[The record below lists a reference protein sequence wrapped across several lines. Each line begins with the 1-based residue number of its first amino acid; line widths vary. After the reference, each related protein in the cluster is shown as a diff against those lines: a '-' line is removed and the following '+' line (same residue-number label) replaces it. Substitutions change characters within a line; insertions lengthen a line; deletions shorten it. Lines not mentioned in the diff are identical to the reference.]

1 MKVDYKEIT
10 NECLLTPPEENTS
23 EKKSFRENLKDKR
36 DEKIFKSALNL
47 AYKRVKKD
55 PQKGMLEVVNVFD
68 QFMMPSSK
76 DENSAKA
83 GLERIRNELKD
94 ENSKWVSF
102 GSDIVNGIDENIVKT
117 SVKNIGYN
125 AAYKGN
131 SLRNKL
137 QKEYN
142 CNIPWTILFDPTSA
156 CNLKCTGCWAAE
168 YGHKNNLTYEEMAS
182 IVRQGNE
189 LGTYFFILTGG
200 EPLVR
205 KDDVIKLAKEFNDS
219 AFHVFTNGTLIDE
232 DFCKEVKEAGN
243 ISFALSIEGT
253 EESTDFRRG
262 DGVFKKVMKAMDLMK
277 ENKLLYGAS
286 ICYTSKNYEYVTDDE
301 FIKMLVD
308 HGCRLAWYFHYMPV
322 GKGADTSLL
331 LDPDQREYV
340 YHKVREIRSAEYPQN
355 IFTID
360 FQNDGEFINGCIAG
374 GKNYFHINSL
384 GDMEPCVFI
393 HYSDSNIREKTIK
406 ECLMSPLFMGF
417 HDNQPFNKNLLKP
430 CPMLENPGR
439 LTKIVNDSGA
449 KNTDMIEPESPEELQ
464 EKTTPYAMNW
474 NKKANELWKASREKA
489 ESFK

>member
-1 MKVDYKEIT
+1 MTTAIKERK
-10 NECLLTPPEENTS
+10 S
-23 EKKSFRENLKDKR
+23 EKLFSM
-36 DEKIFKSALNL
+36 AVNL
-47 AYKRVKKD
+47 AYKRLKKD
-55 PQKGMLEVVNVFD
+55 PQRGMVEIVNVFD
-68 QFMMPSSK
+68 KYLMPESS
-76 DENSAKA
+76 ETNSGKN
-83 GLERIRNELKD
+83 GLERVRNELND
-94 ENSKWVSF
+94 PNSKWVSF
-102 GSDIVNGIDENIVKT
+102 GTDIVNGIDENIVKT
-117 SVKNIGYN
+117 SVRTIGYN

-131 SLRNKL
+131 ALRNKL

-142 CNIPWTILFDPTSA
+142 CNIPWIILFDPTSA

-168 YGHKNNLTYEEMAS
+168 YGHKNNLTYDEMAS

-205 KDDVIKLAKEFNDS
+205 KDDIIKLAKEFNES
-219 AFHVFTNGTLIDE
+219 AFHIFTNGTLIDE
-232 DFCKEVKEAGN
+232 EFCEEVKKAGN

-253 EESTDFRRG
+253 EESTDLRRG
-262 DGVFKKVMKAMDLMK
+262 NGVFQKVMKAMDLMK
-277 ENKLLYGAS
+277 EHKLLYGAS
-286 ICYTSKNYEYVTDDE
+286 ICYTSQNYKYVTDDD

-322 GKGADTSLL
+322 GKDADLSLL
-331 LDPDQREYV
+331 LTPEEREYV
-340 YHKVREIRSAEYPQN
+340 YHKVREIRSSEYPQN

-439 LTKIVNDSGA
+439 LTKIVKDSGA
-449 KNTDMIEPESPEELQ
+449 KNTDMIAPESAEELQ
-464 EKTTPYAMNW
+464 VKTTPYAKAW
-474 NKKANELWKASREKA
+474 NKKANELWEVSKEQREKEA
-489 ESFK
+489 CN

>member
-1 MKVDYKEIT
+1 MGGIKMTTAIKERKNEKVF
-10 NECLLTPPEENTS
+10 S
-23 EKKSFRENLKDKR
+23 M
-36 DEKIFKSALNL
+36 AVNL
-47 AYKRVKKD
+47 AYKRLKKD
-55 PQKGMLEVVNVFD
+55 PQKGMMEIVNVFD
-68 QFMMPSSK
+68 KYLMPESS
-76 DENSAKA
+76 EINSAKN
-83 GLERIRNELKD
+83 GLERVRNELND
-94 ENSKWVSF
+94 PNSKWVSF
-102 GSDIVNGIDENIVKT
+102 GTDIVNGIDENIVKT
-117 SVKNIGYN
+117 SVRTIGYN
-125 AAYKGN
+125 AAYRGN
-131 SLRNKL
+131 ALRNKL

-142 CNIPWTILFDPTSA
+142 CNIPWIILFDPTSA

-168 YGHKNNLTYEEMAS
+168 YGHKNNLTYDEMAS

-205 KDDVIKLAKEFNDS
+205 KDDIIRLAKEFNDS
-219 AFHVFTNGTLIDE
+219 AFHIFTNGTLIDE
-232 DFCKEVKEAGN
+232 KFCEEVKKAGN

-253 EESTDFRRG
+253 EESTDLRRG
-262 DGVFKKVMKAMDLMK
+262 NGVFQKVMKAMDLMK
-277 ENKLLYGAS
+277 EHKLLYGAS
-286 ICYTSKNYEYVTDDE
+286 ICYTSQNYKYVTDDD

-322 GKGADTSLL
+322 GKDADLSLL
-331 LDPDQREYV
+331 LTPEEREYI
-340 YHKVREIRSAEYPQN
+340 YHKVREIRSSEYPQN

-439 LTKIVNDSGA
+439 LTKIVNESGA
-449 KNTDMIEPESPEELQ
+449 KNTDMIAPESAEELQ
-464 EKTTPYAMNW
+464 VKTTSYAKAW
-474 NKKANELWKASREKA
+474 NKKANELWQESREQK
-489 ESFK
+489 EKEVYN

>member
-1 MKVDYKEIT
+1 M
-10 NECLLTPPEENTS
+10 NTAI
-23 EKKSFRENLKDKR
+23 KDKTK
-36 DEKIFKSALNL
+36 EKVFSKAVNI
-47 AYKRVKKD
+47 AYKKIKKD
-55 PQKGMLEVVNVFD
+55 PQKGMMDIVDVFD
-68 QFMMPSSK
+68 EYLLPKSG
-76 DENSAKA
+76 EVNSGKV
-83 GLERIRNELKD
+83 GLERIRNELSD
-94 ENSKWVSF
+94 PNSKWVSF
-102 GSDIVNGIDENIVKT
+102 GTDIVNEIDENIVKT
-117 SVKNIGYN
+117 SVRTIGYN

-131 SLRNKL
+131 TLRNKL

-142 CNIPWTILFDPTSA
+142 CNIPWVILFDPTSA

-168 YGHKNNLTYEEMAS
+168 YGHKNNLTYDEMAS
-182 IVRQGNE
+182 IVKQGNE

-205 KDDVIKLAKEFNDS
+205 KDDVIRLAKEFNDS
-219 AFHVFTNGTLIDE
+219 AFHIFTNGTLIDDE
-232 DFCKEVKEAGN
+232 FCQKVVEAGN

-253 EESTDFRRG
+253 EESTDLRRG
-262 DGVFKKVMKAMDLMK
+262 DGVFQKVMKAMDLMK
-277 ENKLLYGAS
+277 EHKLLYGAS
-286 ICYTSKNYEYVTDDE
+286 ICYTSQNYKYVTDDD

-308 HGCRLAWYFHYMPV
+308 HGCKLAWFFHYMPV
-322 GKGADTSLL
+322 GKDADVSLL
-331 LDPDQREYV
+331 LSPEEREHV
-340 YHKVREIRSAEYPQN
+340 YHKVREIRSFDYPQN

-406 ECLMSPLFMGF
+406 ECLTSPLFMGF

-449 KNTDMIEPESPEELQ
+449 RNTDMIAPESAEDLQ
-464 EKTTPYAMNW
+464 VKTTPYAMAW
-474 NKKANELWKASREKA
+474 NKKANELWDESRKKKE
-489 ESFK
+489 EMHS